1 MHRAFI
7 AKIMFSIK
15 AGKEINKT
23 LTKVICNFLS
33 IIPVVVG
40 VVVVAVVVVVVV
52 DFAVVVVDFV
62 VAVVDF
68 VVAVV
73 DFVVVIVVLVV
84 GFPSVGTGEPVGHS
98 DGLNVND
105 GVVPLNSK

>member
-7 AKIMFSIK
+7 ASIMFSIK

-23 LTKVICNFLS
+23 LRKVNCNFLR

-40 VVVVAVVVVVVV
+40 VVVVAVVVIVVV
-52 DFAVVVVDFV
+52 DFAVVVVDFI
-62 VAVVDF
+62 
-68 VVAVV
+68 VAVV
-73 DFVVVIVVLVV
+73 DFVVVIVVVVV
-84 GFPSVGTGEPVGHS
+84 GSPSVGTGEPGGHS

-105 GVVPLNSK
+105 GVVPLNSKWI

>member
-7 AKIMFSIK
+7 ASIMFSIK

-23 LTKVICNFLS
+23 LRKVNCNFLR

-40 VVVVAVVVVVVV
+40 VVVVAVVVIVVV
-52 DFAVVVVDFV
+52 DFVVVVVDFV
-62 VAVVDF
+62 V
-68 VVAVV
+68 
-73 DFVVVIVVLVV
+73 V
-84 GFPSVGTGEPVGHS
+84 GSPSVATGKPGGHS